1 MVVEEEEK
9 HPADKKEDKNS
20 AGAAGEEYKIQ
31 RDRFDFFDPSLPV
44 FPIDRWR
51 RTRTG

>member
-1 MVVEEEEK
+1 MVVEEEK

-20 AGAAGEEYKIQ
+20 AGEEYKIQ

-44 FPIDRWR
+44 FHIDRWR